1 MQILARAAIAETGEA
16 GVDATFES
24 TGRGSDIDAA
34 IASAGMTMANA
45 GMLGV
50 LPAMRPVAGG
60 LSLA

>member
-1 MQILARAAIAETGEA
+1 MARAAIAETGEA

-34 IASAGMTMANA
+34 IASAGMM
-45 GMLGV
+45 GV